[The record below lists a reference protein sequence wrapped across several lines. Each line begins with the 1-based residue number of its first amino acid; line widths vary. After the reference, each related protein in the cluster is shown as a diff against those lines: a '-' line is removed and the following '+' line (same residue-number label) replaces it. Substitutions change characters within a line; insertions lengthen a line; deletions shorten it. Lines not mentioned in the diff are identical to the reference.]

1 MNFSARRSSDCAGF
15 SLFLPDN
22 RNHRTGG
29 EYRETADLKKI
40 GGRIVERRKELKLT
54 QEQIAERMNVSIQ
67 MISNIE
73 RGNKAIKIDNLL
85 KLCDILKTSTDYIL
99 TGKRTDNDFDHLA
112 SKISQLTEPDY
123 KMIEMLVDYRL
134 QDSYI
139 RKGEG

>member
-15 SLFLPDN
+15 SPFLPDN

-99 TGKRTDNDFDHLA
+99 TGRRTDNDFDHLA

>member
-1 MNFSARRSSDCAGF
+1 MK
-15 SLFLPDN
+15 
-22 RNHRTGG
+22 T
-29 EYRETADLKKI
+29 EDLKKI
-40 GGRIVERRKELKLT
+40 GVRIVERRKELKLT

-99 TGKRTDNDFDHLA
+99 TGKRINNDFDNLA
-112 SKISQLTEPDY
+112 NKISQLTESDY

-134 QDSYI
+134 NDNQQKRY
-139 RKGEG
+139 EGK

>member
-1 MNFSARRSSDCAGF
+1 MK
-15 SLFLPDN
+15 
-22 RNHRTGG
+22 T
-29 EYRETADLKKI
+29 EDLKKI
-40 GGRIVERRKELKLT
+40 GVRIVERRKELKLT

-99 TGKRTDNDFDHLA
+99 TGKRTNHDFDNLA
-112 SKISQLTEPDY
+112 GKISQLTASDY

-134 QDSYI
+134 NDTDN
-139 RKGEG
+139 K